1 MGENLSS
8 LTAKNLG
15 LEKSLLERLFEYYPF
30 DLPCKLKLLEN
41 FRSYSEIV
49 QLTSHLFYD
58 DSLICNKTRNG
69 KLRYHDNLWQEFN
82 LTGLVLSFCFNLG
95 QRSDHPSN

>member
-69 KLRYHDNLWQEFN
+69 KLYHASDYSRIPFS
-82 LTGLVLSFCFNLG
+82 LTLETRTLAESRTIFLG
-95 QRSDHPSN
+95 PLA

>member
-1 MGENLSS
+1 MGESLSS

-49 QLTSHLFYD
+49 MLTSNLFYD
-58 DSLICNKTRNG
+58 GSLISNKVRPEGNG
-69 KLRYHDNLWQEFN
+69 RYWIQIFHSSSTF
-82 LTGLVLSFCFNLG
+82 
-95 QRSDHPSN
+95 SDI